1 MKVLLAEDDVRM
13 AGLIRRGLEE
23 EEYQV
28 DVAAD
33 GETAAR
39 MAEEGTYTVLVLDVM
54 LPGLSGFEVCR
65 RLRGAGIWT
74 PVLMLSARSAVE
86 DRVQGLDAGADD
98 FLPKPFSFAEL
109 TARLRALT
117 RRGLPD
123 RPAVIQS
130 GGLRLDPAARRVFRG
145 EVPIELSAK
154 EFTLLEVFMRNP
166 DVVMTRSRLLEN
178 AWDWAYEGTS
188 NIVDQYVRYL
198 RRKIDEPFGMTT
210 LETVRGVGYRF
221 NSEARA

>member
-1 MKVLLAEDDVRM
+1 
-13 AGLIRRGLEE
+13 
-23 EEYQV
+23 
-28 DVAAD
+28 
-33 GETAAR
+33 
-39 MAEEGTYTVLVLDVM
+39 M
-54 LPGLSGFEVCR
+54 LPGLDGFDVCR
-65 RLRGAGIWT
+65 RLRDAGIWT

-86 DRVQGLDAGADD
+86 DRVRGLDAGADD
-98 FLPKPFSFAEL
+98 YLPKPFSFAEL

-117 RRGLPD
+117 RRGTPD

-130 GGLRLDPAARRVFRG
+130 GGLRLDPAARRAFRG
-145 EVPIELSAK
+145 DVEIELSAK
-154 EFTLLEVFMRNP
+154 EFTLLDVFMRNP
-166 DVVMTRSRLLEN
+166 DVVLTRSRLLEN

-198 RRKIDEPFGMTT
+198 RRKIDEPFGVMT

>member
-23 EEYQV
+23 EDYQV
-28 DVAAD
+28 EIAPD
-33 GETAAR
+33 GEAAAR
-39 MAEEGTYTVLVLDVM
+39 LGEQGVYAVVVLDVM
-54 LPGLSGFEVCR
+54 LPGLNGFEVCR
-65 RLRGAGIWT
+65 RLRDAGVWT
-74 PVLMLSARSAVE
+74 PVLMLSARTTVE
-86 DRVQGLDAGADD
+86 DRVRGLDAGADD
-98 FLPKPFSFAEL
+98 YLAKPFSFSEL

-117 RRGLPD
+117 RRGSPD
-123 RPAVIQS
+123 RPAVIQC
-130 GGLRLDPAARRVFRG
+130 GGLRLDPAAHRVSRG
-145 EVPIELSAK
+145 DAPIELSAK

-166 DVVMTRSRLLEN
+166 DVVMTRSRLLES

-198 RRKIDEPFGMTT
+198 RRKIDEPFGLTT

-221 NSEARA
+221 NRDSRP

>member
-39 MAEEGTYTVLVLDVM
+39 MAEEGTYAVLVLDVM

-65 RLRGAGIWT
+65 RLRGAGVWT

>member
-23 EEYQV
+23 EEYEV
-28 DVAAD
+28 EVASD
-33 GETAAR
+33 GDTAAR
-39 MAEEGTYTVLVLDVM
+39 LAEEGTYAVLVLDVM
-54 LPGLSGFEVCR
+54 LPGLDGFQVCR
-65 RLRGAGIWT
+65 RLREAGIWT

-98 FLPKPFSFAEL
+98 YLPKPFSFAEL

-117 RRGLPD
+117 RRGMPD
-123 RPAVIQS
+123 RPAVVQS

-145 EVPIELSAK
+145 DVEIDLSAK
-154 EFTLLEVFMRNP
+154 EFTLLDVFMRNP
-166 DVVMTRSRLLEN
+166 DVVLTRSRLLEN

-198 RRKIDEPFGMTT
+198 RRKIDEPFGVMT

-221 NSEARA
+221 NSEARP

>member
-33 GETAAR
+33 GETAAQ
-39 MAEEGTYTVLVLDVM
+39 MAEEGTYSVLVLDVM
-54 LPGLSGFEVCR
+54 LPGLNGFEVCR
-65 RLRGAGIWT
+65 RLRGAGVWT

>member
-1 MKVLLAEDDVRM
+1 MRVLLAEDDVRM

-23 EEYQV
+23 EEYEV
-28 DVAAD
+28 EVASD
-33 GETAAR
+33 GDTAAQL
-39 MAEEGTYTVLVLDVM
+39 AEEGAYAVLVLDVM
-54 LPGLSGFEVCR
+54 LPGLDGFQVCR
-65 RLRGAGIWT
+65 RLRDAGIWT

-98 FLPKPFSFAEL
+98 YLPKPFSFAEL

-117 RRGLPD
+117 RRGAAD
-123 RPAVIQS
+123 RPAVVHS

-145 EVPIELSAK
+145 DVEVDLSAK
-154 EFTLLEVFMRNP
+154 EFTLLDVFMRNP
-166 DVVMTRSRLLEN
+166 DVVLTRSRLLEN

-198 RRKIDEPFGMTT
+198 RRKIDEPFGVMT

-221 NSEARA
+221 NSEARS

>member
-13 AGLIRRGLEE
+13 AALIRRGLEE

-39 MAEEGTYTVLVLDVM
+39 LAGEEAYAVVVLDVM
-54 LPGLSGFEVCR
+54 LPGLSGFDVCR
-65 RLRGAGIWT
+65 RLRDAGIWT

-98 FLPKPFSFAEL
+98 YLSKPFSFAEL

-117 RRGLPD
+117 RRGVPD
-123 RPAVIQS
+123 RPAVIQC
-130 GGLRLDPAARRVFRG
+130 GGLRLDPASRRVFRG
-145 EVPIELSAK
+145 ETEIELSAK

-198 RRKIDEPFGMTT
+198 RRKIDEPFGVVT

-221 NSEARA
+221 NGEAPA